1 MKVTNLRKAYGRTAF
16 CPENDTALAQL
27 NITLQSAQAAG
38 VDMTNPVAAAAQ
50 AYYNQASGL
59 FSGDWIALGSACTE
73 DVSQAQTQI
82 TNLNSLITTASAAAG
97 QAPPALVD
105 PAQLPQP
112 PASPFSA
119 LFPSIPSWVLP
130 VGAGIIG
137 LGLVAW
143 LTSSVA
149 KFRRRPA

>member
-1 MKVTNLRKAYGRTAF
+1 MRLRTRAYGRTAF

-27 NITLQSAQAAG
+27 QLTLQTATSVG
-38 VDMTNPVAAAAQ
+38 VDPNNAILMAAQ
-50 AYYNQASGL
+50 AYYNQASGF
-59 FSGDWIALGSACTE
+59 FSGDWLALGGACAE

-82 TNLNSLITTASAAAG
+82 ANVNSLI
-97 QAPPALVD
+97 QA
-105 PAQLPQP
+105 
-112 PASPFSA
+112 ASPSTPVTDPSKLPVPPPGG

-143 LTSSVA
+143 LVSSA
-149 KFRRRPA
+149 TKFRRPALAGYRRRRKR